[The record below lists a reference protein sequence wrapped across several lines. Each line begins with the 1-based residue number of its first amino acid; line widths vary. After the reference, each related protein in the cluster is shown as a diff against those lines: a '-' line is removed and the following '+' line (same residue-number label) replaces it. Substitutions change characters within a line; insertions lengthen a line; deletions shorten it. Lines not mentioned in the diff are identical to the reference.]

1 MGGTNR
7 NSGFSMTE
15 LLCVVA
21 IISIIASI
29 TVPQFQRFARRAQ
42 EVSVKAELSG
52 IYSASRTFLFEY
64 GAYSTAL
71 NQIGYLS
78 EGMKRFYRVGFPD
91 GSQVCQVANA
101 AGGAAIP
108 NQVSC
113 GGMGPQN
120 AVPVQSIKANIVAS
134 GGPAAM
140 QAMMTGSWV
149 GNSKTQVYPDP
160 AKPNGA
166 WEVYGLRMTEP
177 GQLEIFTLNE
187 NKQLSYELLKVT
199 P

>member
-1 MGGTNR
+1 
-7 NSGFSMTE
+7 MTE
-15 LLCVVA
+15 LMCVVA

-29 TVPQFQRFARRAQ
+29 SVPQFQRFARRAQ

-52 IYSASRTFLFEY
+52 IYSASRAFLFEY

-78 EGMKRFYRVGFPD
+78 EGAKRFYRVGFPN
-91 GSQVCQVANA
+91 GSQVCQVDAA

-113 GGMGPQN
+113 AGMGPQN
-120 AVPVQSIKANIVAS
+120 AAPVQSLKANIVAS
-134 GGPAAM
+134 GGSAGM
-140 QAMMTGSWV
+140 QAMMTGAWV
-149 GNSKTQVYPDP
+149 GNSKTQAYPHSS
-160 AKPNGA
+160 KPSES

-187 NKQLSYELLKVT
+187 NKQLSFELLNRA